1 MKITAEMLTAHAKD
15 LTTSPFFQ
23 IFVMLVFF
31 DVMTGVTKA
40 IKNKQLNSKIST
52 AGLIKHVLIISLL
65 FFIGVYARALN
76 QVVFSI
82 VVYSAFIG
90 SYGLSLLENL
100 EAIGVWFPEW
110 FKEIF
115 KQMRERKPEGVIKAE
130 EVIVKVEKEKK

>member
-1 MKITAEMLTAHAKD
+1 MVKITTEMLTAHAKD

-23 IFVMLVFF
+23 IFVILVFF
-31 DVMTGVTKA
+31 DVMTGVAKA

-52 AGLIKHVLIISLL
+52 AGLIKHILVISLL
-65 FFIGVYARALN
+65 FVIGVYSRALN
-76 QVVFSI
+76 QLVFSI

-115 KQMRERKPEGVIKAE
+115 KQMRERKPNNVIKAE
-130 EVIVKVEKEKK
+130 EVTVEIKK